1 MQLLHRRPPDRRQLR
16 IPNVPKSDGRTPV
29 TRQFVQLLETALG
42 KELRRPRKRNDPSRR
57 VSRGTSFA
65 ELTADDKS
73 DDQGERSS
81 LTLVEAIRTDLSDLP
96 FLFPSSVLSA
106 WCDSGVFLSSLLVDL
121 ATPAV
126 PRHFGDHSPRLSS
139 DQPAGSRPSSRRC
152 YLPVDTRR

>member
-1 MQLLHRRPPDRRQLR
+1 MPRKQFRQKKLTFKKYVNQTTRKRIWRILSIAKRKLFNEVGGDRGSMSAYPPDQRQLR

-81 LTLVEAIRTDLSDLP
+81 LTLVEAIRTDLSIL
-96 FLFPSSVLSA
+96 LFPIP
-106 WCDSGVFLSSLLVDL
+106 SLFRRG
-121 ATPAV
+121 AI
-126 PRHFGDHSPRLSS
+126 PRSFCHPCS
-139 DQPAGSRPSSRRC
+139 
-152 YLPVDTRR
+152 

>member
-1 MQLLHRRPPDRRQLR
+1 MLIRRRKKIWRILSIAKRKLFNEVGGAGDRGSTSAYPPDRRQLR

-73 DDQGERSS
+73 DDQGERFS
-81 LTLVEAIRTDLSDLP
+81 LTLVEAIRTDLSIPLSHIP
-96 FLFPSSVLSA
+96 SLFLRGA
-106 WCDSGVFLSSLLVDL
+106 I
-121 ATPAV
+121 
-126 PRHFGDHSPRLSS
+126 
-139 DQPAGSRPSSRRC
+139 SRSFCHPCS
-152 YLPVDTRR
+152 